1 MQRLLLPTLILLSAS
16 VEPVAADCVDWRGFR
31 TPVRYNSSADNVVL
45 SRDLNGDS
53 APDLLASGN
62 HVEELSAFSL
72 FVNRGDGTFESER
85 AIASGFGEELESIDD
100 QNRDGIP
107 DLLTSDYWSNGIVVY
122 SGSKALEYKRTPYT
136 TATHGGPSLFVDY
149 DRDGTKDVISFS
161 FGSGNP
167 VRVHLFRGNTDGTL
181 TRGTMFETQLANAT
195 TPSIR
200 ERAGALEILAGER
213 SGHLSILR
221 YDNGTLSLSTITTA
235 PRFDFSSTFADVNGD
250 GLADIVYTT
259 EPEQGDAQQ
268 PVFVML
274 ANAGGSFGDA
284 RPLTGARKPV
294 FPVSVAVRDLDGD
307 HRPDI
312 IVSDFRAASL
322 FFFPGHGNGEFGE
335 AQVIDAGSPVNSF
348 TLDDLNGDGAIDIVT
363 ANADH
368 TISVVLNDGVCTPPR
383 RRAVLR

>member
-1 MQRLLLPTLILLSAS
+1 MLLTLFLLL
-16 VEPVAADCVDWRGFR
+16 DCGFR
-31 TPVRYNSSADNVVL
+31 APVRYSSSADNVVL
-45 SRDLNGDS
+45 TRDLNGDG

-72 FVNRGDGTFESER
+72 LINRGDGTFEPER
-85 AIASGFGEELESIDD
+85 TIASGLGEELESIDD
-100 QNRDGIP
+100 QNRDGVP

-122 SGSKALEYKRTPYT
+122 SGSNALAYKRTPYT

-167 VRVHLFRGNTDGTL
+167 VRVHLFHGNSDGTL
-181 TRGTMFETQLANAT
+181 TRGTMFETQLANAD

-200 ERAGALEILAGER
+200 DRAGALEILVGER
-213 SGHLSILR
+213 SGHLAILH
-221 YDNGTLSLSTITTA
+221 YENGTLSLSTITIA

-259 EPEQGDAQQ
+259 EPEPGDAQE

-274 ANAGGSFGDA
+274 ANADGSFGDPK
-284 RPLTGARKPV
+284 PLAGTPKPAL
-294 FPVSVAVRDLDGD
+294 PANVAVRDLDGD
-307 HRPDI
+307 GRPDI
-312 IVSDFRAASL
+312 LVSDFRTASL
-322 FFFPGHGNGEFGE
+322 FYFRGKGNGEFGE
-335 AQVIDAGSPVNSF
+335 AQVIDAGGPVNSF
-348 TLDDLNGDGAIDIVT
+348 ALDDVNGDGAIDIVT

-368 TISVVLNDGVCTPPR
+368 TVSVVLNDVCRPPR